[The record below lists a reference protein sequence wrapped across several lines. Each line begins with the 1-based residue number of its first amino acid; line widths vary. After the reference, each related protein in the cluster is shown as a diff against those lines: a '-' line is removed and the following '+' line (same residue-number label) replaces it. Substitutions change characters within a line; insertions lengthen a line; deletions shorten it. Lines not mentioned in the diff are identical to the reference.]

1 MNMLFTQLD
10 DYLTK
15 CVKARKIPG
24 CVCWVGNLSTSF
36 FFEEYGHAQITP
48 KKTVMKK
55 ETVFDLASL
64 TKPIAT
70 ALSIMILHEKK
81 NLNIDQ
87 PIGEVLP
94 SLSATGSRGSTIR
107 QLLAHTSGLQ
117 PWYPTYLFPEE
128 TRMESIA
135 GLNTGKEDTIYS
147 CLGYI
152 ILGKIIE
159 RVGKEPID
167 RFFSS
172 TVTASLG
179 SHTLGFG
186 PVKDQLTVA
195 ATEKGNRHELKMSK
209 THGPSN
215 KIKWR
220 KKVIQGEVHDGNA
233 YYAYEGKA
241 GNAGLFSN
249 VLDLI
254 TFTRAYLSGEIIA
267 PETLSLMLRDHT
279 AGAEKRNLGWR
290 LDPYPGLL
298 SPLSFG
304 HTGFTGTMVCV
315 DPETNLIIIMLAN
328 AIHPKVK
335 LGLMQPIREEAV
347 RIISTI
353 LKRRRQ

>member
-1 MNMLFTQLD
+1 MLFTQLD

-15 CVKARKIPG
+15 CVEDRKIPG

-81 NLNIDQ
+81 NLDIDQ
-87 PIGEVLP
+87 PIGEVMP
-94 SLSATGSRGSTIR
+94 SLRATGSRGSTIR
-107 QLLAHTSGLQ
+107 QLLAHTSGLP

-128 TRMESIA
+128 TRMARIA
-135 GLNTGKEDTIYS
+135 DLNTGKEEVIYS

-159 RVGKEPID
+159 RVGEESID

-172 TVTASLG
+172 NVTALLG

-186 PVKDQLTVA
+186 PVRDRVTVA
-195 ATEKGNRHELKMSK
+195 PTEKGNRHELKMSK
-209 THGPSN
+209 TYGPITQ
-215 KIKWR
+215 IKWR
-220 KKVIQGEVHDGNA
+220 KKLIQGQVHDGNA
-233 YYAYEGKA
+233 YYAYRGIA

-249 VLDLI
+249 VHDLI
-254 TFTRAYLSGEIIA
+254 AFTRAYLSGEIIA
-267 PETLSLMLRDHT
+267 PETLSLMLRDHST
-279 AGAEKRNLGWR
+279 VGERRNLGWR

-304 HTGFTGTMVCV
+304 HTGFTGTMLCV
-315 DPETNLIIIMLAN
+315 DPETNVIIILLAN

-335 LGLMQPIREEAV
+335 LGLMQPIREKAV

-353 LKRRRQ
+353 GNKRRQ